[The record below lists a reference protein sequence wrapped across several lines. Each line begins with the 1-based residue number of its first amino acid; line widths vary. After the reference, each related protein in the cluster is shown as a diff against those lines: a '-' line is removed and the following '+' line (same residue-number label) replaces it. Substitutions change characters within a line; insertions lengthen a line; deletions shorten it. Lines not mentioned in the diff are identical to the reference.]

1 MSSYGYDQ
9 GLIVSVDGR
18 LMEYEPDK
26 NRSFVWTDDWA
37 NQIAIYYSNDSNQL
51 CMLVLVA
58 GYYLYDNCVY
68 VETDEWNGV
77 DDLFHNLSF
86 ELIGNQL
93 TGLRDDKVQF
103 ELVDDDLLG
112 MTNSGYLTVKGTGNI
127 VCYDN
132 VCLISLSE
140 EQIPAICGD
149 TNGDET
155 VNVSDAVHI
164 INYIFGSGGAPDP
177 LSTGDTN
184 CDTMVN
190 VSDAVYIIN
199 YVFVGGNPPCD
210 TNGDST
216 PDC

>member
-1 MSSYGYDQ
+1 VSSYGYDQ

-51 CMLVLVA
+51 CMVVLVA
-58 GYYLYDNCVY
+58 GYYLFDDCVT
-68 VETDEWNGV
+68 VSTDEWNGA
-77 DDLFHNLSF
+77 DNLFHNLSF

-93 TGLRDDKVQF
+93 VGLRDDKVQF
-103 ELVDDDLLG
+103 ELVDDDLLD
-112 MTNSGYLTVKGTGNI
+112 MTNSGYLTIKGTGNI

-132 VCLISLSE
+132 VCLVSLSE
-140 EQIPAICGD
+140 EQVPAICGD
-149 TNGDET
+149 TNGDEA

-164 INYIFGSGGAPDP
+164 INYIFNSGGAPDP
-177 LSTGDTN
+177 LSNGDAN

-210 TNGDST
+210 TDGNSV